1 MHADHLAPMVDD
13 LCSLGRLGA
22 DILTACNAKE
32 DLLDLLAL
40 ARTHPDRRAIAE
52 RLHRFYTRCAEAGLP
67 ELERLATTV
76 EAAAARSCPRAATS
90 NTSCGARAP
99 RTYCP
104 ASSAAVLE
112 DRCSCAAVAR
122 YWPAGRR
129 RATSAPTPAG
139 PGSAT
144 TAPGSCSTAT
154 PHPARASPAGTCT
167 NCATAQPP
175 TSATRASG
183 CNSSSPRPA
192 IAAPAPRCA
201 TSSPARP
208 PSPRSPNCST
218 SPHPADSH
226 ETSLP
231 DTTARPTATV
241 QNLEGQPL
249 DRNAYAADLRGRTDT
264 DRLGPRLE
272 LLREGEATAVAAL
285 FDELAGVYPG
295 EDLGEL
301 ARELAVRIYDRLGI

>member
-1 MHADHLAPMVDD
+1 MWSSGTAHLLPR
-13 LCSLGRLGA
+13 LIRGR
-22 DILTACNAKE
+22 TAM
-32 DLLDLLAL
+32 D
-40 ARTHPDRRAIAE
+40 
-52 RLHRFYTRCAEAGLP
+52 
-67 ELERLATTV
+67 
-76 EAAAARSCPRAATS
+76 
-90 NTSCGARAP
+90 
-99 RTYCP
+99 
-104 ASSAAVLE
+104 
-112 DRCSCAAVAR
+112 
-122 YWPAGRR
+122 
-129 RATSAPTPAG
+129 
-139 PGSAT
+139 
-144 TAPGSCSTAT
+144 
-154 PHPARASPAGTCT
+154 
-167 NCATAQPP
+167 
-175 TSATRASG
+175 
-183 CNSSSPRPA
+183 
-192 IAAPAPRCA
+192 

-226 ETSLP
+226 ETSMP

-249 DRNAYAADLRGRTDT
+249 DRNAYAADLRGHTDT

>member
-1 MHADHLAPMVDD
+1 MAD
-13 LCSLGRLGA
+13 
-22 DILTACNAKE
+22 
-32 DLLDLLAL
+32 AL
-40 ARTHPDRRAIAE
+40 SRSPPGPPRSSPSTSRTS
-52 RLHRFYTRCAEAGLP
+52 TWK
-67 ELERLATTV
+67 
-76 EAAAARSCPRAATS
+76 AAAARSCPRAATS

-192 IAAPAPRCA
+192 IAAPAPRWLRQA
-201 TSSPARP
+201 QRG
-208 PSPRSPNCST
+208 RRRRG
-218 SPHPADSH
+218 HR
-226 ETSLP
+226 
-231 DTTARPTATV
+231 TARHRPTPPIARRRRCRTPPRGPPPPCRTSKANSTATPTPQTCRV
-241 QNLEGQPL
+241 
-249 DRNAYAADLRGRTDT
+249 RADT
-264 DRLGPRLE
+264 DRLGPRLQ

-285 FDELAGVYPG
+285 LDELAGVYTG

>member
-104 ASSAAVLE
+104 ASSAAGLE

-139 PGSAT
+139 PGSTT

-154 PHPARASPAGTCT
+154 PHPARASPAGNCT
-167 NCATAQPP
+167 NCAATHLGDQGVGLQLIIAKTRHRSARTAM
-175 TSATRASG
+175 
-183 CNSSSPRPA
+183 
-192 IAAPAPRCA
+192 A

-226 ETSLP
+226 ETSMP

>member
-104 ASSAAVLE
+104 ASSAAVP
-112 DRCSCAAVAR
+112 RWIRQAQR
-122 YWPAGRR
+122 GRR
-129 RATSAPTPAG
+129 RRGHRTARHRPTPPIATRRRCRTPPRG
-139 PGSAT
+139 PPPPCRTSKANH
-144 TAPGSCSTAT
+144 STAT
-154 PHPARASPAGTCT
+154 PTPRTCGDAPTPTGSARAS
-167 NCATAQPP
+167 NY
-175 TSATRASG
+175 SAKAK
-183 CNSSSPRPA
+183 
-192 IAAPAPRCA
+192 
-201 TSSPARP
+201 RP
-208 PSPRSPNCST
+208 PSPRCST
-218 SPHPADSH
+218 NLPASTPAK
-226 ETSLP
+226 TSASWP
-231 DTTARPTATV
+231 ANSRCGSMTASASDRP
-241 QNLEGQPL
+241 
-249 DRNAYAADLRGRTDT
+249 
-264 DRLGPRLE
+264 
-272 LLREGEATAVAAL
+272 AAL
-285 FDELAGVYPG
+285 TPG
-295 EDLGEL
+295 EQNTHIEMRNEHCQRVEQSQLG
-301 ARELAVRIYDRLGI
+301 